1 MYNQSAARAYQET
14 GYQGGEPREREAAL
28 LIKAAANLQRTKSEE
43 ATREELD
50 HALTFNRHVWTLF
63 VGELLDE
70 NHEMP
75 KDLRQNLVNLGL
87 FTFNHTLDVM
97 ADPQNKT
104 VDSLININRNIAEG
118 LRANG

>member
-1 MYNQSAARAYQET
+1 MYSQSAARAYQET
-14 GYQGGEPREREAAL
+14 GYQAGDPREREASL
-28 LIKAAANLQRTKSEE
+28 LIKAAANLQRTKSEGS
-43 ATREELD
+43 TREELD
-50 HALTFNRHVWTLF
+50 HALTFNRNVWSLF

-87 FTFNHTLDVM
+87 FTFNHTLEVM
-97 ADPQNKT
+97 TDPENKT